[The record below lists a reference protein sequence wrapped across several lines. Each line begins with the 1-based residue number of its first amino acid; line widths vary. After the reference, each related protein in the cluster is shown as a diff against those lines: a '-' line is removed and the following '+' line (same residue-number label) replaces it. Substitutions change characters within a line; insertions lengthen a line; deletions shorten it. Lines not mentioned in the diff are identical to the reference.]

1 MCGYRIFP
9 PLRKCTS
16 RSGHPHFNFLPNG
29 GVPDLAGNRNS
40 DWGHRLREI
49 ADAIHSDVS
58 RFQGEQERFEDE
70 TIIVLKVR

>member
-1 MCGYRIFP
+1 M
-9 PLRKCTS
+9 
-16 RSGHPHFNFLPNG
+16 
-29 GVPDLAGNRNS
+29 AGNRNS